1 MPDPVHSLAWRF
13 GGPLILLPPAL
24 AWAVLA
30 VVAVLGAAWIIF
42 SYRRTLVSLAPGP
55 RRLLI
60 SLRLLLWAGIL
71 FALAGPARVE
81 RLYAKKETRPLAVLV
96 DQSASMT
103 TPDNRRQRR
112 LDDALRHWRAL
123 APAAESAHGEPKMF
137 AFADSPAPTALSA
150 ADAEGGLPS
159 GQTRLF
165 ASLDHLLAT
174 APPGGWGGIVAL
186 TDGLD
191 TVAGRDYAGPLAA
204 TTRAALAAGTPIYPV
219 SGKNRYAGGDL
230 FAFRELVLPA
240 GVPPRSSFRLEVTLD
255 TYQAAAR
262 TIPLRLKVGD
272 TWRAP
277 EPVRLAAGRRA
288 LAWSVELPADA
299 PGLLPLELRA
309 GDAAD
314 APSLRAEVRV
324 AAPTSTRILYYQGA
338 LDWGYR
344 FLADILR
351 RDPAFTLTP
360 IFNLAPSSSGLAPPA
375 VRGSLADL
383 PASVGGYG
391 KHDILILA
399 NATAAQLS
407 AAQQNA
413 LSAWVRGGGVLLF
426 IAPDDDATR
435 GFSGSE
441 LEKLLPVVF
450 LGDPADGSSRSSP
463 TDAQAFRDRIRRFS
477 SGDDG
482 SSYRATR
489 EPPLAALAWE
499 PRARALFGD
508 ELAAAAPRFGH
519 FAHVSHAKPGAEIL
533 GRHPTDLAP
542 DGQRSILLALQ
553 RYGRGWSAVLASDA
567 LWRWKLNQPSRERG
581 VELFWQNLLS
591 WLGRERTRGPRFV
604 NAPLEADPGAEL
616 DIVLADAPPDAAVSA
631 QLEDDAQTG
640 AFPLL
645 VARGK
650 DDGSRVFHWTP
661 PAAGRWV
668 LTARSGG
675 EVAVRHWVNVTRRP
689 SGEAS
694 GLPGDES
701 LLRALAERTGG
712 SLLADKPPPAW
723 QNAAGPDT
731 TLLRETAAPLWHRA
745 WIFAFLL
752 ALYATELLL
761 RRRQKLL

>member
-1 MPDPVHSLAWRF
+1 MPPVHSLAWRF
-13 GGPLILLPPAL
+13 GGPLAPLPPAL

-30 VVAVLGAAWIIF
+30 VVGLLGAAWIIR

-60 SLRLLLWAGIL
+60 ALRLLLWTGIL

-81 RLYAKKETRPLAVLV
+81 RLYAQKETRPLAVLI

-123 APAAESAHGEPKMF
+123 APAAESAHGVPQMF

-150 ADAEGGLPS
+150 ADADGGLPA

-165 ASLDHLLAT
+165 ASLDHLLDK

-191 TVAGRDYAGPLAA
+191 TLAGRDYAGPLAD

-240 GVPPRSSFRLEVTLD
+240 TVPPRSSFRLEVTLD
-255 TYQAAAR
+255 TYQASAR
-262 TIPLRLKVGD
+262 TVPLRLKVGD
-272 TWRAP
+272 AWRAP
-277 EPVRLAAGRRA
+277 EPVHLAAGRRA
-288 LAWSVELPADA
+288 LAWSVELPAEA
-299 PGLLPLELRA
+299 PGVLPLELRA

-314 APSLRAEVRV
+314 APSLRAEVRI
-324 AAPTSTRILYYQGA
+324 AAPTNTRVLYYQGA

-360 IFNLAPSSSGLAPPA
+360 IFNLAPGSSKLAPPA
-375 VRGSLADL
+375 IRGSLTDL
-383 PASVGGYG
+383 PTSVGGYA

-413 LSAWVRGGGVLLF
+413 LSAWVRAGGVLLF

-450 LGDPADGSSRSSP
+450 LGDSSNASSGSASIG
-463 TDAQAFRDRIRRFS
+463 TQAFRDRIRRLS
-477 SGDDG
+477 SGEDG
-482 SSYRATR
+482 SSRASR

-519 FAHVSHAKPGAEIL
+519 FAHVSRAKPGAEIL

-616 DIVLADAPPDAAVSA
+616 DIILTDAPPDATVSA
-631 QLEDDAQTG
+631 QLEDDAQMG

-645 VARGK
+645 VARGL
-650 DDGSRVFHWTP
+650 DNGARVFHWTP
-661 PAAGRWV
+661 PASGRWV

-675 EVAVRHWVNVTRRP
+675 EIAVRHWVNVTQRP
-689 SGEAS
+689 SGENS
-694 GLPGDES
+694 GLPGDEA

-712 SLLADKPPPAW
+712 SVLADTPPPAW
-723 QNAAGPDT
+723 QTASNPDT
-731 TLLRETAAPLWHRA
+731 ALLRETAAPLWHHA
-745 WIFAFLL
+745 WIFAILL

>member
-1 MPDPVHSLAWRF
+1 MPPVHSLAWRF
-13 GGPLILLPPAL
+13 GGPLAPLPPAL

-30 VVAVLGAAWIIF
+30 VVGLLGAAWIIR

-60 SLRLLLWAGIL
+60 ALRLLLWTGIL

-81 RLYAKKETRPLAVLV
+81 RLYAQKETRPLAVLI

-103 TPDNRRQRR
+103 TPDNRHQRR

-123 APAAESAHGEPKMF
+123 APAAESAHGRPQMF

-150 ADAEGGLPS
+150 ADADGGLPA

-165 ASLDHLLAT
+165 ASLDHLLAK
-174 APPGGWGGIVAL
+174 APPGGWGGIVTL

-191 TVAGRDYAGPLAA
+191 TLAGRDYSGPLAA

-240 GVPPRSSFRLEVTLD
+240 SVPPRSSFRFEVTLD

-262 TIPLRLKVGD
+262 TVPLRLKVGD
-272 TWRAP
+272 AWRAP
-277 EPVRLAAGRRA
+277 EPVHLAAGRRA
-288 LAWSVELPADA
+288 LAWSVELPAEA

-314 APSLRAEVRV
+314 GPSLRAEVRI
-324 AAPTSTRILYYQGA
+324 AAPTNTRVLYYQGA

-360 IFNLAPSSSGLAPPA
+360 IFNLAPGSSKLAPPA
-375 VRGSLADL
+375 IRGSLTDL
-383 PASVGGYG
+383 PTSVGGYA

-413 LSAWVRGGGVLLF
+413 LSAWVRAGGVLLF

-450 LGDPADGSSRSSP
+450 LGDSSNASSGSASIG
-463 TDAQAFRDRIRRFS
+463 TQAFRDRIRRLS
-477 SGDDG
+477 SGEDG
-482 SSYRATR
+482 SSRASR

-519 FAHVSHAKPGAEIL
+519 FAHVSRAKPGAEIL

-616 DIVLADAPPDAAVSA
+616 DIVLVDAPPDATVSA

-645 VARGK
+645 TGGMDNGAH
-650 DDGSRVFHWTP
+650 VFRWTP
-661 PAAGRWV
+661 PVAGRWA

-675 EVAVRHWVNVTRRP
+675 EIAVRHWVNVTQRP

-712 SLLADKPPPAW
+712 TLLADTPPPAW
-723 QNAAGPDT
+723 QTASGPDT
-731 TLLRETAAPLWHRA
+731 TLLRETVAPLWHRA
-745 WIFAFLL
+745 WIFAILL
-752 ALYATELLL
+752 ALYVTELLL